1 MFQKLAITLSL
12 PAVLT
17 AGDIPHLEG
26 QHGADRK
33 EPAYLSLKPID
44 LPIFENGRIEGHVSA
59 KLVIEGQS
67 RDAVSSLSDDLPAI
81 RSRLLAAMIEYNRLY
96 ASGLAPIDA
105 ERLSK
110 TLNDRQIAPHK
121 GIRRIL
127 IIELSAIPI

>member
-1 MFQKLAITLSL
+1 VFQKLAITLSL
-12 PAVLT
+12 PAMLT
-17 AGDIPHLEG
+17 AGDIPRLEG
-26 QHGADRK
+26 QHGADRA

-59 KLVIEGQS
+59 KLVIEGRS
-67 RDAVSSLSDDLPAI
+67 RDAVTGLGDDLPAI
-81 RSRLLAAMIEYNRLY
+81 RSRLLTAMIEYNRLY

-110 TLNDRQIAPHK
+110 TLNDRSITPHA

-127 IIELSAIPI
+127 IVELSAIPI